1 MRACADFFCLAPHY
15 LRRHSNLIHHAPRKN
30 GRTEGEEREKKNEGR
45 ISKERN
51 GLYNPELEH
60 RGAAGVLAA
69 AISHLFVGDKRLCRD
84 FKCQNK
90 D

>member
-1 MRACADFFCLAPHY
+1 MRRLFLSRAPLSTTAFESNPSCAEEE
-15 LRRHSNLIHHAPRKN
+15 RT
-30 GRTEGEEREKKNEGR
+30 RTEGEEREKKNEGR

-60 RGAAGVLAA
+60 RGAAGALAA